1 MGRTRHHMGI
11 AWASHGHLA
20 VEGFTNHGLRH
31 LPSLPGTWTEIWA
44 AHEREYTW
52 TYGNIYIHR
61 HTFIC
66 LYIHIY
72 IHIYVY
78 IYIYTISYICTYE
91 CPFWRCLPIE
101 NKKTCS
107 LLNLWKA
114 VHVQY
119 SFGMRIS
126 CLFKRMVAVYTP
138 GGLWRVCPLEE
149 QLPKLGKPFPATM
162 KRCETCLNMCSED
175 LGTLN
180 PWSLVEWF
188 KESKIILSS
197 RNWRIGWYKSTKPL
211 PLTNPSGALRLSTC
225 WQHCTMA
232 SKQSLPTLSWL
243 LNDVPLLK
251 SLEHGWNM
259 VEIWSND
266 SHIQIPGLQLP
277 HISAASVWWWAT
289 EKQQTWQPVAGYPS
303 YSVNQPWKEQLFR
316 RFLPCQRS
324 DRIGRFCFL

>member
-1 MGRTRHHMGI
+1 MNALSGDVFRLRTRKH
-11 AWASHGHLA
+11 
-20 VEGFTNHGLRH
+20 VV
-31 LPSLPGTWTEIWA
+31 
-44 AHEREYTW
+44 
-52 TYGNIYIHR
+52 
-61 HTFIC
+61 C
-66 LYIHIY
+66 L
-72 IHIYVY
+72 
-78 IYIYTISYICTYE
+78 TYE
-91 CPFWRCLPIE
+91 RQYMFITVLFW
-101 NKKTCS
+101 
-107 LLNLWKA
+107 
-114 VHVQY
+114 

-162 KRCETCLNMCSED
+162 KRCETCLNMWSED

-251 SLEHGWNM
+251 IIGTWLIHGRNMIQWFTYSDPWSSTPPHFCCECLMVSYWKATNRWHDNQSL
-259 VEIWSND
+259 
-266 SHIQIPGLQLP
+266 
-277 HISAASVWWWAT
+277 AT
-289 EKQQTWQPVAGYPS
+289 QVTQ
-303 YSVNQPWKEQLFR
+303 
-316 RFLPCQRS
+316 
-324 DRIGRFCFL
+324 